1 MEWSRKWEKEDQC
14 RREKVDVR
22 CWREWAKMVDTIWS
36 FIQVTFDCPGLNE
49 NGMVPILDLKV
60 RMEEHV
66 EVVEGVGE
74 VKMQQIVWRFYE
86 KPMNSPY
93 VIMAASAMPQK
104 VKVVTMVQ
112 EVLRRLRN
120 MSALVKKQ
128 EVKEELGKFCMKIK
142 RSWYKEDVRIL
153 DP

>member
-1 MEWSRKWEKEDQC
+1 M
-14 RREKVDVR
+14 
-22 CWREWAKMVDTIWS
+22 
-36 FIQVTFDCPGLNE
+36 
-49 NGMVPILDLKV
+49 
-60 RMEEHV
+60 

-74 VKMQQIVWRFYE
+74 VRMQQIVWRFYE